1 MGSVSGTDVP
11 IVMRT
16 KGGLLEVSTISE
28 PVRFDSTVD
37 EKVFFDWFSLG
48 KTVTTIRVPATY
60 RYHVELAPEWRI
72 LLRKD
77 AFVVLA
83 PSVKPSLPVSID
95 TTRIE
100 VQSSGVWSLLTG
112 QRRIQELARR
122 ISPLLAEKAVS
133 PTYIRFQ
140 RDHARETVREF
151 VAKWLI
157 TQEQWKAQSKLPIQ
171 VFFADENIETMGT
184 LQQPFAGTL

>member
-1 MGSVSGTDVP
+1 
-11 IVMRT
+11 
-16 KGGLLEVSTISE
+16 
-28 PVRFDSTVD
+28 
-37 EKVFFDWFSLG
+37 
-48 KTVTTIRVPATY
+48 
-60 RYHVELAPEWRI
+60 
-72 LLRKD
+72 
-77 AFVVLA
+77 
-83 PSVKPSLPVSID
+83 VKPSLPVSID